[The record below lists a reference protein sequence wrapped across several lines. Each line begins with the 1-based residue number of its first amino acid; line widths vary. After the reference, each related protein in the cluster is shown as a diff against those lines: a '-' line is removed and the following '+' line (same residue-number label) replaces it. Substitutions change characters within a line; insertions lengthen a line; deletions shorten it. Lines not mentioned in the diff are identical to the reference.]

1 MDAGDDARFLHQL
14 SDPLSSQPPFSHFSQ
29 GLKYLV
35 RLCTDMDLP
44 EAQEYAIA
52 LKKAESNLERRES
65 VSGPISPVL
74 HLPHQGV
81 GKEEAR
87 LS

>member
-1 MDAGDDARFLHQL
+1 MCVASCGWDLAR
-14 SDPLSSQPPFSHFSQ
+14 SSPLAAPTPFSIFIA

-65 VSGPISPVL
+65 VRGGALVVVC
-74 HLPHQGV
+74 G
-81 GKEEAR
+81 AR
-87 LS
+87 FLALL